1 MSKYRRTIVTLD
13 DTQKKID
20 YMLFCVFEKL
30 WPDMVSPQTL
40 SLHPLAKNFNGDGR
54 YDLGVHVD
62 EVDILANVA
71 DDPLPH
77 VLLRQKV
84 HMLWGDMRRDPDV
97 GISGFALKKNHE
109 DIDSLTEVLPQSDS
123 VQEVW
128 SWFDTQRKMS
138 HYLVE
143 HKINVDKIG
152 KYTKKYLGFDISL
165 HPLQIGCI
173 YVVHYQPIR
182 TVHIETVPSLPAVRC
197 EIRWRNITSSEDVTV
212 RVMENVVDKQSLPHE
227 FSAHVSKGNSFALVT
242 MSSKPHKIDLEIVNS
257 RGERL
262 YFLNNVTFIGG
273 VTTRLQGSQKQKITQ
288 TSKPTPWK
296 VIGLEHY
303 LKPAILEKER
313 RIQREKME
321 FIFFD
326 GNPKKKEENKKD
338 ASSAVLRMLGKAT
351 KSIVIADPYFSA
363 KQFSEYIKGMEGDN
377 DRLEITLV
385 NCRDQLK
392 EVAHGRK
399 VNVRVVVDELI
410 QAIDEFNAK
419 SKSQVTC
426 YCISGK
432 GRLHDRYILTEKEGW
447 LIGSSLSEFGNRAC
461 SIVKLTES
469 GWDLLKG
476 LTTEWCKDKN
486 VALPIKEMVWTEK
499 KKSFIM
505 SFLEC
510 FRKSICDCI
519 RKTK

>member
-13 DTQKKID
+13 DTQKKKD

-30 WPDMVSPQTL
+30 WPDMVSPHTL
-40 SLHPLAKNFNGDGR
+40 SLHPIAKNFNGDGR

-288 TSKPTPWK
+288 TSIPTPWK

-351 KSIVIADPYFSA
+351 KSIVS
-363 KQFSEYIKGMEGDN
+363 
-377 DRLEITLV
+377 
-385 NCRDQLK
+385 
-392 EVAHGRK
+392 
-399 VNVRVVVDELI
+399 
-410 QAIDEFNAK
+410 
-419 SKSQVTC
+419 TC
-426 YCISGK
+426 
-432 GRLHDRYILTEKEGW
+432 
-447 LIGSSLSEFGNRAC
+447 
-461 SIVKLTES
+461 
-469 GWDLLKG
+469 
-476 LTTEWCKDKN
+476 
-486 VALPIKEMVWTEK
+486 
-499 KKSFIM
+499 
-505 SFLEC
+505 
-510 FRKSICDCI
+510 
-519 RKTK
+519 